1 MKDLHILPKV
11 KDSWSYLYVEH
22 AKIDQDAKSIAVHDA
37 KGAIQ
42 VTLRGP
48 VSPDARPW
56 HFGHPCS
63 RKDPRRQRMH
73 ADVVRRGERAGVRR
87 RPR

>member
-1 MKDLHILPKV
+1 MKDLHILPRV

-22 AKIDQDAKSIAVHDA
+22 SKIDQDAKSVTVHDT

-42 VTLRGP
+42 VPCAVLSLLMLGP
-48 VSPDARPW
+48 G
-56 HFGHPCS
+56 HFDYPCG
-63 RKDPRRQRMH
+63 RKDPRRQRLH
-73 ADVVRRGERAGVRR
+73 ADVVRRGGCPGLWS

>member
-22 AKIDQDAKSIAVHDA
+22 SKIDQDAKSITVHDA

-42 VTLRGP
+42 VPCAVLSLLMLGP
-48 VSPDARPW
+48 GTSITHAAV
-56 HFGHPCS
+56 
-63 RKDPRRQRMH
+63 KTRRQRLH
-73 ADVVRRGERAGVRR
+73 AYVVRRRECAGVRR